1 MGKKEKQAKEKPL
14 DKMTASELRQVAM
27 GMKEITG
34 ASGMNKTELL
44 KAIKKA
50 KGIVDQS
57 LKKIPKVSVREL
69 KEKIQ
74 ALKKKKQQVLEAE
87 DKKMAAIY
95 RRRISRLKKKTRKAA

>member
-14 DKMTASELRQVAM
+14 DKMTATELRQIAIDIP
-27 GMKEITG
+27 EITG

-50 KGIVDQS
+50 KGIEDQG
-57 LKKIPKVSVREL
+57 KKKEAKVSVREL

-74 ALKKKKQQVLEAE
+74 DLKKKKQAMREAD

-95 RRRISRLKKKTRKAA
+95 RRRISRLKKKTRKVA

>member
-14 DKMTASELRQVAM
+14 DKMTATELRQVAIDIP
-27 GMKEITG
+27 EITG

-50 KGIVDQS
+50 RGIEDQG
-57 LKKIPKVSVREL
+57 KKKEAKVSVREL

-74 ALKKKKQQVLEAE
+74 DLKKKKQEMREAE

-95 RRRISRLKKKTRKAA
+95 RRRISRLKKKTRKVA